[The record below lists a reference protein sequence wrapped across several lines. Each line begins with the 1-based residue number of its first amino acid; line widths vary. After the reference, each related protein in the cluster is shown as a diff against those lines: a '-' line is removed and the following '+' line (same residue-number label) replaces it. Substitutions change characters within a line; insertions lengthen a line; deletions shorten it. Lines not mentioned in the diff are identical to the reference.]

1 MDGNLIY
8 TGSIII
14 TVIIEMIIMPQFIEE
29 RYKRTYSNQAV
40 YVIARLLM
48 GIAIVIVNL
57 LRIPVANMM
66 TWIVLVALYTG
77 VFYYHESKKLWM
89 CILEVEVL
97 LFIYTAFESL
107 GYIAVQ
113 QLLRWIGIY
122 PVQEPMFLALATTC
136 SDVFVIFMY
145 YLFIIR
151 IWKKENNVKYTISQ
165 YVTHFLIALYSLLNL
180 TVLAYVYSKMSTGN
194 EYCLMFIN
202 MLCIVFADM
211 YFLYFIKCIAEKNQL
226 QVKNELLEQQSRM
239 QYAYYLAENQKYQQ
253 SMEILHDVKKHL
265 HMMTRLSETENNA
278 QATEYADEINTM
290 LKPLAPDA
298 YTDQP
303 ILNIL
308 LWDKQKQA
316 EKDNVKFTVEIGKIN
331 LDFMAPIDVTT
342 VFGNL
347 LDNALESA
355 KECRSGSFITIKINP
370 FHDFIVA
377 SIENSMSGDVLP
389 SNTRPVTKKKGNHG
403 YGLLN
408 VEKVLEKY
416 NGNIQYKY
424 GKGLFCVKIM
434 LN

>member
-1 MDGNLIY
+1 M
-8 TGSIII
+8 GSIII

-29 RYKRTYSNQAV
+29 RYQKTYSNQAV
-40 YVIARLLM
+40 YFLAKLFM
-48 GIAIVIVNL
+48 GIAIIIVNL
-57 LRIPVANMM
+57 LQIPFANLL
-66 TWIVLVALYTG
+66 TWIILLALFTG
-77 VFYYHESKKLWM
+77 AFYYHESKKPWM

-97 LFIYTAFESL
+97 LFIYTACESL
-107 GYIAVQ
+107 GYIGVQ
-113 QLLRWIGIY
+113 QFLRRMGIY
-122 PVQEPMFLALATTC
+122 SVEEPMFLALATTF

-145 YLFIIR
+145 YLFIVH
-151 IWKKENNVKYTISQ
+151 IWKKENNVRYTLSQ
-165 YVTHFLIALYSLLNL
+165 YVTHFIIALYSLLNL
-180 TVLAYVYSKMSTGN
+180 TVLVYAYERMNTGN
-194 EYCLMFIN
+194 EYSLMFIN

-239 QYAYYLAENQKYQQ
+239 QYSYYLAENQKYQQ

-265 HMMTRLSETENNA
+265 NMITRLSETKSNA
-278 QATEYADEINTM
+278 QAMEYAEEINTM

-316 EKDNVKFTVEIGKIN
+316 EKDHIEFTVEIGRIN
-331 LDFMAPIDVTT
+331 LDFMTPIDVTT
-342 VFGNL
+342 IFGNL

-355 KECRSGSFITIKINP
+355 KNCGAGSFITVKINP

-377 SIENSMSGDVLP
+377 SIENSMKGSIP
-389 SNTRPVTKKKGNHG
+389 PFNTRPETKKKGNHG
-403 YGLLN
+403 YGLVN

-416 NGNIQYKY
+416 NGNIQYESRQNV
-424 GKGLFCVKIM
+424 FCAKIM
-434 LN
+434 FN